1 MADLSVK
8 VPTERKR
15 ILCVDD
21 LKDIS
26 ELIATVLN
34 NYEVVRAYTKAE
46 GLRKAR
52 AGGFHLYLLDY
63 YLPDGTGVEL
73 YESIRKFDPNTPV
86 LFVTTS
92 EAIGPAQAIR
102 LGAQGVIAKH
112 HITDEL
118 PRTVERLVGMP
129 G

>member
-8 VPTERKR
+8 VPTDRKR

-21 LKDIS
+21 LADIS
-26 ELIATVLN
+26 ELIATILE
-34 NYEVVRAYTKAE
+34 NYEVIRAYTKAE

-52 AGGFHLYLLDY
+52 AGRFDLYLLDY
-63 YLPDGTGVEL
+63 YLPDGTGLEL
-73 YESIRKFDPNTPV
+73 YESIREFDPKTPV
-86 LFVTTS
+86 LFVSSS
-92 EAIGPAQAIR
+92 EAIGSAQAIR

-118 PRTVERLVGMP
+118 PRIVARLVGEN
-129 G
+129 